1 MKYDEDYRSDY
12 VDDRRGA
19 SGGGGGLGGG
29 GIGLLV
35 GLFRR
40 FGIVGVIGGI
50 AILGAMRYCG
60 GSSVPLSGGGQGEG
74 GAAQNDELVALV
86 SVVLDDAQA
95 VWKREFA
102 SMNKKY
108 PMARLQL
115 FTDSIT
121 SACGRASAS
130 TGPFYCPGDQ
140 QVYIDLG
147 FYQLLRE
154 RLGAPGDFAQA
165 YVIAHEVG
173 HHVQH
178 QLGALDHRGE
188 GADGGSVRVELQA
201 DCYAGIWA
209 HNTKS
214 SSELVSIEDG
224 DLEEAIKA
232 AKAIGDDALQ
242 KGAGG
247 TVRPE
252 SFTHGSSAQRMRWFK
267 VGYKTGDFN
276 ACDTFSAREL

>member
-1 MKYDEDYRSDY
+1 M
-12 VDDRRGA
+12 
-19 SGGGGGLGGG
+19 
-29 GIGLLV
+29 
-35 GLFRR
+35 LFRR
-40 FGIVGVIGGI
+40 FGIAGVVVGI
-50 AILGAMRYCG
+50 AVLGGMRYCG
-60 GSSVPLSGGGQGEG
+60 GGSVGLSGDG
-74 GAAQNDELVALV
+74 GAEATAPGDDKLKALV
-86 SVVLDDAQA
+86 SVVLDDAQSI
-95 VWKREFA
+95 WKREFA
-102 SMNKKY
+102 SRGKTY

-115 FTDSIT
+115 FTNAIT

-147 FYQLLRE
+147 FYQLLKD

-173 HHVQH
+173 HHVQN

-209 HNTKS
+209 HHSTKS
-214 SSELVSIEDG
+214 ELLRIEDG
-224 DLEEAIKA
+224 DLEEALKA
-232 AKAIGDDALQ
+232 ASAIGDDALQ

-252 SFTHGSSAQRMRWFK
+252 SFTHGSSEQRKRWFK
-267 VGYKTGDFN
+267 VGFDTGDMDK
-276 ACDTFSAREL
+276 CDTFAARSL